1 MPDLD
6 TNYLTMETINQK
18 IADELLRQS
27 NPECHQHNKT
37 KTKNVLMLPPY
48 TSLYTKS

>member
-27 NPECHQHNKT
+27 NLECHQHNKT